1 MLLGE
6 PPLLAILSSFPEK
19 MLNKI
24 YGQCASENKIVISFF
39 SQL

>member
-19 MLNKI
+19 KNNEWSVYNKKLYFGFLN
-24 YGQCASENKIVISFF
+24 YLDN
-39 SQL
+39 